1 MSWLVMG
8 ICMLIV
14 QGAGIALYWQ
24 VLKRRETLASL
35 QNLQAQLKQSQMRV
49 YQQED
54 EIRELTAGLR
64 AEKAHVEQ
72 LQRQLEFAQ
81 EQVRQ
86 TNQQGLGTT
95 SGSECLVTRNT
106 SG

>member
-8 ICMLIV
+8 ICMLLV
-14 QGAGIALYWQ
+14 QGAGVALYWQ
-24 VLKRRETLASL
+24 VLKRREALASL
-35 QNLQAQLKQSQMRV
+35 QNLQAQLKQSLMRV

-81 EQVRQ
+81 EQVR
-86 TNQQGLGTT
+86 
-95 SGSECLVTRNT
+95 
-106 SG
+106 

>member
-1 MSWLVMG
+1 
-8 ICMLIV
+8 MLIV